1 MMAFPEEVVQ
11 IIQGHCTP
19 QQIILYGE
27 KRTLATDKLKAASL
41 CIIVPDGT
49 EKDQLQQKLYL
60 SILADVPINLTLYT
74 AAEWRALLTDETSY
88 AAWIARKGR
97 VLYGQRA

>member
-1 MMAFPEEVVQ
+1 MAFPDEVVK
-11 IIQGHCTP
+11 IIEESCTP

-27 KRTLATDKLKAASL
+27 KRTLATDKLKAASF
-41 CIIVPDGT
+41 CIVVPNGT
-49 EKDQLQQKLYL
+49 DKHDLQQKLYL

-74 AAEWRALLTDETSY
+74 VEEWQALLTDATSY

-97 VLYGQRA
+97 VLYEQRT

>member
-1 MMAFPEEVVQ
+1 MVFPEEIVQ
-11 IIQGHCTP
+11 LIAQNCTP

-41 CIIVPDGT
+41 CIVVPDGT
-49 EKDQLQQKLYL
+49 DKHSLQQQLYL
-60 SILADVPINLTLYT
+60 SIVADVPINLTLYT
-74 AAEWRALLTDETSY
+74 AQEWDTLLADTTSY

-97 VLYGQRA
+97 VLYEQRA

>member
-1 MMAFPEEVVQ
+1 MAFPDEVVQ
-11 IIQGHCTP
+11 IIEESCTP

-49 EKDQLQQKLYL
+49 DKHSLQQKLYL

-74 AAEWRALLTDETSY
+74 VAEWQALLTDATSY

-97 VLYGQRA
+97 VLYEQRT